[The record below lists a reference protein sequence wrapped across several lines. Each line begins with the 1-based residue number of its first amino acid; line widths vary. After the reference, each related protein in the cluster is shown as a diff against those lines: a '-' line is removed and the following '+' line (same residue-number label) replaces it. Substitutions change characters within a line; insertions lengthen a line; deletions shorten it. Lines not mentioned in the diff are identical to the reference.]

1 MYHAA
6 QTSSMLADSSF
17 VVPAHRQRAP
27 TPLCPSWTKK
37 QECCPESA
45 YSIAAD
51 GTPMTSSIGETAFPS
66 VNTVDSNGD
75 GLATSVTRSI
85 ADHIGMHDVHDD
97 VFVAVGIP
105 STAESVAGTAD
116 SSKGRGESAGSDAYG
131 RSESSE
137 TQPVGGASGTGGG
150 SSRIITTASSV
161 TEADSRTEPDTGAG
175 VGRTPQSPGL
185 TGTSRLVREAS
196 MPGTDVE

>member
-1 MYHAA
+1 MA
-6 QTSSMLADSSF
+6 SSVGD
-17 VVPAHRQRAP
+17 
-27 TPLCPSWTKK
+27 
-37 QECCPESA
+37 
-45 YSIAAD
+45 
-51 GTPMTSSIGETAFPS
+51 TAFPS

-75 GLATSVTRSI
+75 GLASSVTPSIAI
-85 ADHIGMHDVHDD
+85 ADHIGMHDAHDN

-116 SSKGRGESAGSDAYG
+116 SSKARGESAGSDAYG

-150 SSRIITTASSV
+150 SGRIITTASSV

-175 VGRTPQSPGL
+175 AGRSPQSPGL
-185 TGTSRLVREAS
+185 TGTSRLVREGS